1 MKENGNITCRQAKEI
16 DLVLYLSTLG
26 YEPKKIKGDQFWY
39 LSPFR
44 NEKTPSFK
52 VNRLMNRWY
61 DFGEGIGGSII
72 DFGIRYYHCSVPE
85 FLNSYLGGRPVPL
98 QNLDK
103 VIQPFPKEPVLLVN
117 SVRNLSTISL
127 IKYLTSR
134 MISFELA
141 NVYLKE
147 VNYTNSGRQFYGLG
161 FQNNNGGW
169 EIRSKHFKGSAAPKF
184 LTQLS
189 YGSDAIQVFEGFMNF
204 LSFLQLNASVV
215 KSLSSDFL
223 ILNSTTMVAHAI
235 PILHSYNFVDLYLD
249 NDPAGDRATC
259 LIKLELPKVKD
270 NRIRFAGYSD
280 LNEYLCAQGI
290 MGWTPT

>member
-1 MKENGNITCRQAKEI
+1 MKDNVNLTCSQAKAI
-16 DLVLYLSTLG
+16 DLVSYLSTLG
-26 YEPKKIKGDQFWY
+26 FEPTKIKANQFWY

-52 VNRLMNRWY
+52 VNRLLNRWY

-72 DFGIRYYHCSVPE
+72 DFGIRYYHCSISE

-127 IKYLTSR
+127 IKYLASR
-134 MISFELA
+134 MISFEIA
-141 NVYLKE
+141 SVYLKE
-147 VNYTNSGRQFYGLG
+147 VSYTNSGRQFYGAG

-169 EIRSKHFKGSAAPKF
+169 EIRSKHFKGSVAPKF
-184 LTQLS
+184 LTHLG
-189 YGSDAIQVFEGFMNF
+189 YGSDTIQVFEGFINF
-204 LSFLQLNASVV
+204 LSFLQLDAAAG
-215 KSLSSDFL
+215 KSHSSDFL
-223 ILNSTTMVAHAI
+223 ILNSTTMVAQAI
-235 PILHSYNFVDLYLD
+235 PVLHTYHTVDLYLD

-259 LIKLELPKVKD
+259 LIILEVPKAID
-270 NRIRFAGYSD
+270 YRIRFAGYSD
-280 LNEYLCAQGI
+280 LNEYLCGQGI
-290 MGWTPT
+290 MAWTPP

>member
-1 MKENGNITCRQAKEI
+1 MKDNVNLTCSQAKAI
-16 DLVLYLSTLG
+16 DLVSYLSTLG
-26 YEPKKIKGDQFWY
+26 FEPTKIKANQFWY

-52 VNRLMNRWY
+52 VNRLLNRWY

-72 DFGIRYYHCSVPE
+72 DFGIRYYKCSISE

-98 QNLDK
+98 QNLDT

-127 IKYLTSR
+127 IKYLASR
-134 MISFELA
+134 MISFEIA
-141 NVYLKE
+141 SVYLKE
-147 VNYTNSGRQFYGLG
+147 VSYTNSGRQFYGLG

-184 LTQLS
+184 LTHLC
-189 YGSDAIQVFEGFMNF
+189 YGSNAIQVFEGFINF
-204 LSFLQLNASVV
+204 LSFLQLDAAAG
-215 KSLSSDFL
+215 KSRSSDFL
-223 ILNSTTMVAHAI
+223 ILNSTTMVAQAI
-235 PILHSYNFVDLYLD
+235 PLLHTYHSVNLYLD
-249 NDPAGDRATC
+249 IDPAGDRATC
-259 LIKLELPKVKD
+259 LIKLEVPKAKD
-270 NRIRFAGYSD
+270 NRILFAGYSD

-290 MGWTPT
+290 MAWTPP